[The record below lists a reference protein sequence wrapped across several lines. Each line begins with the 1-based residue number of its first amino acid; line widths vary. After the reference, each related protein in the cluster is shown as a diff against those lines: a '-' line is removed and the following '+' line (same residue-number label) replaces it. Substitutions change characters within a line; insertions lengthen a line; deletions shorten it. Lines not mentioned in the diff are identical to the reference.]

1 MESCPF
7 RQLWLDSV
15 HTLRLFVSNTSTNT
29 THCTLSHNPKWSIQC
44 SLFVFDSGASFI
56 REGKE
61 LWPCRSLP
69 GSFWLLFL
77 IY

>member
-29 THCTLSHNPKWSIQC
+29 THCTLSHNPN
-44 SLFVFDSGASFI
+44 
-56 REGKE
+56 
-61 LWPCRSLP
+61 WPSSAR
-69 GSFWLLFL
+69 FLFL
-77 IY
+77 TVVHHLKEREKSFGHVAAFLVPFGFCF